1 MLLWFSLIRTHY
13 FSQKCAFWCWF
24 YVIKQLSIY
33 PKNYNKMKSRQIT
46 DESPCSQAN
55 FKMASSLIEF
65 QAYLKK
71 YLNKQ
76 IILWIIKT
84 FSMSLFYKN
93 VSVAAKKIWFLT
105 VQSNQQ
111 EERYTTNSTILSK
124 AVQ

>member
-1 MLLWFSLIRTHY
+1 
-13 FSQKCAFWCWF
+13 
-24 YVIKQLSIY
+24 
-33 PKNYNKMKSRQIT
+33 MKSRQIT

-76 IILWIIKT
+76 VILLIIKT

-93 VSVAAKKIWFLT
+93 VSVAAKKKM
-105 VQSNQQ
+105 VC
-111 EERYTTNSTILSK
+111 YDTI
-124 AVQ
+124 

>member
-1 MLLWFSLIRTHY
+1 
-13 FSQKCAFWCWF
+13 
-24 YVIKQLSIY
+24 
-33 PKNYNKMKSRQIT
+33 MKSRQIT

-93 VSVAAKKIWFLT
+93 VSVAAKKNM
-105 VQSNQQ
+105 VS
-111 EERYTTNSTILSK
+111 YGTI
-124 AVQ
+124 

>member
-1 MLLWFSLIRTHY
+1 
-13 FSQKCAFWCWF
+13 
-24 YVIKQLSIY
+24 
-33 PKNYNKMKSRQIT
+33 MKSRQTT
-46 DESPCSQAN
+46 DESPRSQAN
-55 FKMASSLIEF
+55 FKMASSLIEL

-93 VSVAAKKIWFLT
+93 VSVAAKKIWFVT

-111 EERYTTNSTILSK
+111 KERYTTKSTILSK

>member
-1 MLLWFSLIRTHY
+1 
-13 FSQKCAFWCWF
+13 
-24 YVIKQLSIY
+24 
-33 PKNYNKMKSRQIT
+33 MKSRQIT
-46 DESPCSQAN
+46 DESPRSQAN

-93 VSVAAKKIWFLT
+93 VSVAAKKIWFAT

-111 EERYTTNSTILSK
+111 KERYTTNSTILSK